1 MINIHFLLY
10 LIFTKLSHKDDLFLP
25 QSHSHDMTPRYF
37 AGDALGFISIAP
49 FQTLQISNGG
59 ILRLLKTIHHGGST
73 YRKFLSLYP
82 EVRCEP
88 LDSLYFLRTSLNA
101 FDRSLLHDLLFCYG
115 WRESNWGALL
125 AALAPAPEYRAM
137 LEDRRPSLP
146 YASRIVDLALAACGH
161 PVPEQLVEHQH
172 LLISI
177 RSMLDEL
184 PAARIPLRPSL
195 NAAMESQYIREVEHI
210 RNIYRMHGTD
220 AAKKQMTQGAIG
232 YYGMSHKLWVANG
245 ALAYQPK

>member
-1 MINIHFLLY
+1 
-10 LIFTKLSHKDDLFLP
+10 
-25 QSHSHDMTPRYF
+25 MTPRYF

-137 LEDRRPSLP
+137 LEDRRPAFHTQAGS
-146 YASRIVDLALAACGH
+146 STWHWQHAATQC
-161 PVPEQLVEHQH
+161 LNNWWSTN
-172 LLISI
+172 IS
-177 RSMLDEL
+177 
-184 PAARIPLRPSL
+184 
-195 NAAMESQYIREVEHI
+195 
-210 RNIYRMHGTD
+210 
-220 AAKKQMTQGAIG
+220 
-232 YYGMSHKLWVANG
+232 
-245 ALAYQPK
+245 